1 MACYRNNVINTAK
14 GEEGYTEGQNNWNK
28 YADYID
34 HNYPNFYNY
43 PKQNVEW
50 CEVFFD
56 YCVLVN
62 CSTEAEAEYVLCQPK
77 KSAGAG
83 CKESYA
89 YYKKQGRVGK
99 DPQLGAQVY
108 FGSSEATIKHTG
120 MVINVT
126 ADKIYTMEGN
136 SGNQVKA
143 HSYSINSSK
152 IFGYGYPRYSDD
164 AKPEPQPTPEPAP
177 TPVTSSGSY
186 TVKTNT
192 GVILKIRQKPTTK
205 SKHIGSISNGST
217 LYAQEIVKGESVSGN
232 TDWAKTT
239 YKGIT
244 GYASCKYL
252 VKHTDAKTYTVSVDS
267 YLNVRTGPG
276 TNYSTVGKLYNE
288 DVVNVYQTK
297 GNWACIGNKQWVSM
311 TYLK

>member
-1 MACYRNNVINTAK
+1 MACYKNNVINTAK

-62 CSTEAEAEYVLCQPK
+62 CSSEAEAEYVLCQPK

-89 YYKKQGRVGK
+89 YYKKAGRVGK
-99 DPQLGAQVY
+99 EPQLGAQVY

-143 HSYSINSSK
+143 HSYSKKSSK

-164 AKPEPQPTPEPAP
+164 SKPEPEPTPDPAP
-177 TPVTSSGSY
+177 TPSTTAGCYRVQ
-186 TVKTNT
+186 TNT
-192 GVILKIRQKPTTK
+192 GVILKIRQSPTTQ
-205 SKHIGSISNGST
+205 SKHIGSINNGET
-217 LYAQEIVKGESVSGN
+217 IYAQDIVKGESISGN
-232 TDWAKTT
+232 SDWAKTT

-252 VKHTDAKTYTVSVDS
+252 VPANAKTLEVVVNS
-267 YLNVRTGPG
+267 YLNVRSGPG
-276 TNYSTVGKLYNE
+276 TNYSTVGKLYCG
-288 DVVNVYQTK
+288 DKVIVYQTN

>member
-1 MACYRNNVINTAK
+1 MACYKNNVVNTAK
-14 GEEGYTEGQNNWNK
+14 GEEGYTEGSNNWNK

-62 CSTEAEAEYVLCQPK
+62 CSSEEEAEYVLCQPK

-89 YYKKQGRVGK
+89 YYKKAGRVGK
-99 DPQLGAQVY
+99 EPKLGAQIY
-108 FGSSEATIKHTG
+108 FGSSESTIKHTG
-120 MVINVT
+120 IVTNVT
-126 ADKIYTMEGN
+126 PDKVYTMEGN

-143 HSYSINSSK
+143 HSYTIKSSK
-152 IFGYGYPRYSDD
+152 IFGYGYPRYSDEV
-164 AKPEPQPTPEPAP
+164 KPEPQPAPEPTLKP
-177 TPVTSSGSY
+177 TASGCY
-186 TVKTNT
+186 RVQTNSGT
-192 GVILKIRQKPTTK
+192 ILKIRQEPTTK
-205 SKHIGSISNGST
+205 SKHIGSINNGET
-217 LYAQEIVKGESVSGN
+217 IYAQEIVKGESISGN
-232 TDWAKTT
+232 SDWAKTT
-239 YKGIT
+239 YKGVT

-252 VKHTDAKTYTVSVDS
+252 VPANAKTLEVVVNS
-267 YLNVRTGPG
+267 YLNVRSGPG
-276 TNYSTVGKLYNE
+276 TNYSAVGKLYCG
-288 DVVNVYQTK
+288 DKVIVYQTS